1 MKKKKDN
8 VCGYC
13 GVVFIGMILLFLFSI
28 ALSV

>member
-8 VCGYC
+8 VCGC
-13 GVVFIGMILLFLFSI
+13 FAVVFIGMILLFLLSI